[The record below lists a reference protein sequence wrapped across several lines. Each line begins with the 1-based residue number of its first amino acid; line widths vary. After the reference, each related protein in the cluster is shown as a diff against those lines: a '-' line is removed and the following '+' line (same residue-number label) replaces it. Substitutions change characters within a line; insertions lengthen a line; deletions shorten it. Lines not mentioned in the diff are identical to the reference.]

1 MQTLGWF
8 EANLTA
14 ANTGEGIAEI
24 LKEINRYRTEGV
36 TEEEIAFMRNAFT
49 LSDALEFE
57 TPTSKAR
64 FLRQLLSYGLDKG
77 YREEQLAIINNIDK
91 KTMDTLAK
99 QYLNLDKMQIIVV
112 GDKAK
117 ILPQLN
123 ALSLP
128 IIEVSVES
136 NTRET
141 LN

>member
-1 MQTLGWF
+1 
-8 EANLTA
+8 
-14 ANTGEGIAEI
+14 
-24 LKEINRYRTEGV
+24 
-36 TEEEIAFMRNAFT
+36 
-49 LSDALEFE
+49 
-57 TPTSKAR
+57 
-64 FLRQLLSYGLDKG
+64 LLSYGLDKG

-123 ALSLP
+123 ALSMP
-128 IIEVSVES
+128 IIELSVES

>member
-1 MQTLGWF
+1 M
-8 EANLTA
+8 
-14 ANTGEGIAEI
+14 
-24 LKEINRYRTEGV
+24 
-36 TEEEIAFMRNAFT
+36 
-49 LSDALEFE
+49 
-57 TPTSKAR
+57 
-64 FLRQLLSYGLDKG
+64 LSYGLDKG

-123 ALSLP
+123 ALSMP
-128 IIEVSVES
+128 IIELSVES

>member
-1 MQTLGWF
+1 ML
-8 EANLTA
+8 
-14 ANTGEGIAEI
+14 
-24 LKEINRYRTEGV
+24 
-36 TEEEIAFMRNAFT
+36 
-49 LSDALEFE
+49 
-57 TPTSKAR
+57 
-64 FLRQLLSYGLDKG
+64 LRQLLSYGLDKG

-123 ALSLP
+123 ALSMP
-128 IIEVSVES
+128 IIELSVES